1 MHPHTQTTGSGPSRL
16 GMPASAEL
24 LPLGPAETLMWLTH
38 SLQDT
43 LLEGHCHNVLH
54 GLMVLGAHLT
64 IRPDFGGS
72 EHEKWVHWTWL
83 SLETCVL
90 AGGP

>member
-16 GMPASAEL
+16 GTHASVEL

-38 SLQDT
+38 SLEDT

-54 GLMVLGAHLT
+54 GLVVLGAHLR
-64 IRPDFGGS
+64 IRTDFGGS
-72 EHEKWVHWTWL
+72 EKSMRNGYTGL
-83 SLETCVL
+83 
-90 AGGP
+90 G